1 MYFSNRTFKIKLNDF
16 LSKLFDLF
24 RGVPQGSILA
34 PLLFSLFYNGVGS
47 SLLAAFYGLFADDLS
62 FYLFNS
68 NLEELVSSLSKV
80 LESLHKWCA
89 DKDLVI
95 NFAKTKFMIISKK
108 HLNTS
113 VPQLIC
119 NDNNIEYVSEF
130 KYLGVIFD
138 STLAFDSH
146 FHHVC
151 KRVSAA
157 VGCLMFIKRFLNLR
171 VFKVLLNSFILSI
184 IDYGLPIWGQLS
196 NSQLNV
202 LQSKVNSI
210 LGAYF
215 YPQIC
220 NKFERVNRIAHNCEK
235 RKYKSVNLD
244 FNELYEKCNILTV
257 SERLQ
262 YFCAIFAFKSIRF
275 NFLPEI
281 SQNFVFGKSSRHQNL
296 IVPTH
301 KTSFFQKSVIY
312 HSILIWNALDTE
324 AKQPNVSLSKFKTFV
339 NQALLRQRTDEFVS
353 V

>member
-1 MYFSNRTFKIKLNDF
+1 M
-16 LSKLFDLF
+16 
-24 RGVPQGSILA
+24 
-34 PLLFSLFYNGVGS
+34 
-47 SLLAAFYGLFADDLS
+47 
-62 FYLFNS
+62 
-68 NLEELVSSLSKV
+68 
-80 LESLHKWCA
+80 
-89 DKDLVI
+89 
-95 NFAKTKFMIISKK
+95 
-108 HLNTS
+108 
-113 VPQLIC
+113 
-119 NDNNIEYVSEF
+119 
-130 KYLGVIFD
+130 
-138 STLAFDSH
+138 
-146 FHHVC
+146 
-151 KRVSAA
+151 
-157 VGCLMFIKRFLNLR
+157 
-171 VFKVLLNSFILSI
+171 
-184 IDYGLPIWGQLS
+184 PIWGQLS
-196 NSQLNV
+196 SSQLNV